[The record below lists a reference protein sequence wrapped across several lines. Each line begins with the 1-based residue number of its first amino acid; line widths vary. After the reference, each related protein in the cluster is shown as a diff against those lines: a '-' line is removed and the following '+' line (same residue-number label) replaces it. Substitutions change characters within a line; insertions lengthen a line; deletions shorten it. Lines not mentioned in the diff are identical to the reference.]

1 MSAGVDHAVERRQ
14 IVTGFN
20 GMLSGTQDDCGGIG
34 VKRLKPKPF
43 DLLDL
48 LRIRPRGVILVVV
61 VQSEQPEDLI
71 NGLDAL
77 RVRRL

>member
-1 MSAGVDHAVERRQ
+1 MSAGVDHAIERWQ

-20 GMLSGTQDDCGGIG
+20 GMLSGAQDDCSGIG

-48 LRIRPRGVILVVV
+48 F
-61 VQSEQPEDLI
+61 
-71 NGLDAL
+71 
-77 RVRRL
+77 

>member
-20 GMLSGTQDDCGGIG
+20 GMLSSTQDDCGGIG

-48 LRIRPRGVILVVV
+48 L
-61 VQSEQPEDLI
+61 
-71 NGLDAL
+71 
-77 RVRRL
+77 